1 MWGCTLCWTGKK
13 CPFGR
18 LDNPTGASALRQYTR
33 LTLVLSDPQQ
43 NYGINNSNNE
53 VVQSYDIL
61 AVRPETERMFQSAC
75 ISLEVDIIS
84 LDLTSRV
91 PFPIK
96 AGYLRQALSR
106 GISLEVLYSP
116 LVADATARR
125 NIIGNLRTILRLAL
139 GRRGRTGGS
148 ASGGGL
154 LISSGGE
161 ATWQYRAPADVLNL
175 AGLMGVPAH
184 LRKPCLTSVPEAV
197 FMHAATRK
205 HTYRGAVAVIPPPPP
220 NGGGRNEDRRGAQAI
235 ANDMLEDFI
244 EFK

>member
-1 MWGCTLCWTGKK
+1 M
-13 CPFGR
+13 
-18 LDNPTGASALRQYTR
+18 RQYTR

-53 VVQSYDIL
+53 VIQSYDII

-75 ISLEVDIIS
+75 ISLEVDVIS

-106 GISLEVLYSP
+106 GIALEVLYSP

-125 NIIGNLRTILRLAL
+125 NIIGNLRTILRLVL
-139 GRRGRTGGS
+139 GQKGRARGNSDGS
-148 ASGGGL
+148 GGL

-175 AGLMGVPAH
+175 AGLVGVPAH
-184 LRKPCLTSVPEAV
+184 LRKHCLTSVPEAV

-205 HTYRGAVAVIPPPPP
+205 HTYRGAVAVIPSLPDGTGSSG
-220 NGGGRNEDRRGAQAI
+220 NHGDQRGSRAV

-244 EFK
+244 ELK